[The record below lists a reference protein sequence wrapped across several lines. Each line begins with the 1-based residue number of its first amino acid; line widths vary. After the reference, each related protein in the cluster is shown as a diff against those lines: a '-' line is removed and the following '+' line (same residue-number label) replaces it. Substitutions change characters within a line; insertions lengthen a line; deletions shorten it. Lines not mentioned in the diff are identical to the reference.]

1 MRHAA
6 SSEPID
12 VVAASTPGITSVSGP
27 RLMNL
32 RQGAVYIGVSYWS
45 LRDYVLQGLIP
56 TVQMPPLR
64 TREGGRQP
72 APTLRRVLIDR
83 LDLDAFIESRKQR

>member
-1 MRHAA
+1 MQQKDVDLRMAA
-6 SSEPID
+6 D
-12 VVAASTPGITSVSGP
+12 VGPVSGP

-32 RQGAVYIGVSYWS
+32 HHGAEYLGVSYWS

-56 TVQMPPLR
+56 TVQMPALR

-72 APTLRRVLIDR
+72 GQTLRRVLIDR
-83 LDLDAFIESRKQR
+83 FDLDAFVESRKQR